1 MSKADYEM
9 VLAFRDIVFIVDLD
23 RGGKSV
29 TNDAEAVWAEVQ
41 AKYPGRRLV
50 YRDSMGRWDEIA
62 LDDLSCMSI
71 VFKTYHGDRPAI
83 EVCECCER
91 VFRKWDRCT
100 NGRCP
105 RCHDRHCTS
114 GGETCP
120 GHGRR
125 WPEGVVGD
133 VEHERKIEGL
143 RKKYGVTA

>member
-1 MSKADYEM
+1 MSKADYEI

-23 RGGKSV
+23 RGGRSV
-29 TNDAEAVWAEVQ
+29 TNDADAVWVEVQ

-50 YRDSMGRWDEIA
+50 YRDSMGHWDEI
-62 LDDLSCMSI
+62 LSGTY
-71 VFKTYHGDRPAI
+71 FRPYHGDRPAI

-91 VFRKWDRCT
+91 VFRKRDRCT

-105 RCHDRHCTS
+105 KCHDRHCTS